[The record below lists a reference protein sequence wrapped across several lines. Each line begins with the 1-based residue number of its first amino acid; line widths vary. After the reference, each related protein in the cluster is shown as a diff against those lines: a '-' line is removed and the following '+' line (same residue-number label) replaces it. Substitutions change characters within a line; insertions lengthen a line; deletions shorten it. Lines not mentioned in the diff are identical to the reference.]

1 MDFPLPRRKPT
12 WRDSPWWQAT
22 EQSMISGAIMM
33 LVASPIVAYMTPKV
47 MRLANLEVDA
57 LAIAGDLAKGGLL
70 MMPYLWTYYF
80 ALERIARQRR
90 DAYPSSFREQ

>member
-12 WRDSPWWQAT
+12 WRDSPWWLAT
-22 EQSMISGAIMM
+22 EQSVISGAIMM
-33 LVASPIVAYMTPKV
+33 LVASPIVAYMMPRI
-47 MRLANLEVDA
+47 MRLANLQVDA
-57 LAIAGDLAKGGLL
+57 YAIASDLAKGGLL

-90 DAYPSSFREQ
+90 DAYPSSLNER

>member
-12 WRDSPWWQAT
+12 WRDSPWWLAT
-22 EQSMISGAIMM
+22 EQAMISGAIMM
-33 LVASPIVAYMTPKV
+33 LVASPIVAYMTPKI
-47 MRLANLEVDA
+47 MRLANLEVNA
-57 LAIAGDLAKGGLL
+57 LAIASDLAKGGLL

-90 DAYPSSFREQ
+90 DAYPSSLHHR

>member
-12 WRDSPWWQAT
+12 WRDSPWWLAT

-33 LVASPIVAYMTPKV
+33 LLASPIMAYMTPKI

-57 LAIAGDLAKGGLL
+57 LAIASDFAKGGLL

-90 DAYPSSFREQ
+90 DDYSPSIHER